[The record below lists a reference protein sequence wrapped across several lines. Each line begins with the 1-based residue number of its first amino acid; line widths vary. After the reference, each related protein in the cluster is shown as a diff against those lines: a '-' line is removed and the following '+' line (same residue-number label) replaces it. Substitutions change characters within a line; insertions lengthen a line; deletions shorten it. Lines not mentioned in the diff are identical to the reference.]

1 MLIDGDED
9 EGRDGWVGEGEK
21 DGDVNGISSCF
32 DGETGLAMVVRVE
45 GDLVAG
51 GSKRWEVGDG
61 ASRSRCS

>member
-1 MLIDGDED
+1 MGKE
-9 EGRDGWVGEGEK
+9 EK